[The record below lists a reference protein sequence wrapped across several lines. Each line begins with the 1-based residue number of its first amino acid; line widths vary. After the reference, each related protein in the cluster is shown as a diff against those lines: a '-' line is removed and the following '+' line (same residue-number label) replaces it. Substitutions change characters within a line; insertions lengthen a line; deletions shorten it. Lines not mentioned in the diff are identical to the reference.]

1 MFKYKQK
8 ITGQTGNDGE
18 INVKIMVP
26 LKYLSNFRRTLEML
40 LTNCELNLILTWSEK
55 CVITSN
61 TAANQV
67 TTFAIAGTKL
77 YVPVV
82 TQDNAK
88 LLQQLKSGFKRTIN
102 LNKYQSKVTL
112 QALNPNLDYVIEPSF
127 QEVNRLFGLS
137 FENSTDRNGTRKIS
151 FNCRN

>member
-1 MFKYKQK
+1 
-8 ITGQTGNDGE
+8 
-18 INVKIMVP
+18 MVP

-102 LNKYQSKVTL
+102 LNKYQLKVTL